1 MDDSNEAGGIGDGM
15 DDSNEAGGVNVD
27 PIVTTSTNASKAT
40 SQVSLIVIVYVLLCK
55 IILPCFNTIRPAC
68 G

>member
-27 PIVTTSTNASKAT
+27 PIVTTSTNASISNLT
-40 SQVSLIVIVYVLLCK
+40 
-55 IILPCFNTIRPAC
+55 